1 MIRFLGLLILALA
14 LAVAV
19 RPGPRATSPSP
30 IRFEDVADR
39 AGLHFAVQH
48 HPTPEKRQV
57 ETMPGGVAVFDYN
70 NDGRPDIY
78 FTNGAQIPSLRKGSA
93 QDSNRLFRNDGGMR
107 FTDVT
112 EAAGVAGEGYSNG
125 VAAADYDN
133 DGNIDFFVAGSANLL
148 YHNRGNGTFEEVS
161 AKAGIA
167 SGKWAVAA
175 GWFDYDN
182 DGWLDLFVV
191 YYMNWTPESKLY
203 CGDPRRSF
211 RTYCDPKDF
220 AGLTNKLYRN
230 RGDGTFEDVSDRT
243 GIGSHIGRGMSVA
256 FADYDG
262 DGFMD
267 ILVTNDQ
274 MPNFLFH
281 NIGGKR
287 FEEVALPAGVAL
299 LDDGKPISSM
309 GVDFQD
315 YDNDGRPDVS
325 IVALAGETFPLFHN
339 EGGGLFRDATY
350 TSGLAK
356 ASARHSGWS
365 PVFADFNNDGL
376 KDLFITRS
384 HVNDRI
390 EEMEASHY
398 KETNMVLLNLGNG
411 KFADVSAG
419 AGDAFAKTARAHR
432 GCALADFDG
441 DGRTDVVVS
450 ALGEPAELWRNVTAV
465 SAPYVNV
472 VLRGTRSNR
481 DGVGAVVRVG
491 DQYQIR
497 SSAAGYAS
505 SSLQPMHF
513 GGIGPKDSIEIRWP
527 SGQVQRAPITKR
539 NGIQVVVEPK

>member
-1 MIRFLGLLILALA
+1 MIRFLALLILALA

-19 RPGPRATSPSP
+19 RPGPRPPTPSP

-57 ETMPGGVAVFDYN
+57 ETMPGGAAVFDYN

-167 SGKWAVAA
+167 SRKWAVAA

-203 CGDPRRSF
+203 CGAPRRSF

-339 EGGGLFRDATY
+339 EAAASSAT
-350 TSGLAK
+350 
-356 ASARHSGWS
+356 
-365 PVFADFNNDGL
+365 PPIPADWP
-376 KDLFITRS
+376 R
-384 HVNDRI
+384 
-390 EEMEASHY
+390 
-398 KETNMVLLNLGNG
+398 
-411 KFADVSAG
+411 
-419 AGDAFAKTARAHR
+419 
-432 GCALADFDG
+432 
-441 DGRTDVVVS
+441 
-450 ALGEPAELWRNVTAV
+450 PA
-465 SAPYVNV
+465 
-472 VLRGTRSNR
+472 RGTAA
-481 DGVGAVVRVG
+481 GH
-491 DQYQIR
+491 R
-497 SSAAGYAS
+497 SSPTSTTTASRIS
-505 SSLQPMHF
+505 SSPGL
-513 GGIGPKDSIEIRWP
+513 
-527 SGQVQRAPITKR
+527 T
-539 NGIQVVVEPK
+539 